1 MHPKLVIQQDQ
12 NTLNAAIGAVW
23 YQYLNNSFQCL
34 NNNNTSNTYFYNTKT
49 RIFTTLKT
57 EQ

>member
-1 MHPKLVIQQDQ
+1 MHPKFVIQQDQ
-12 NTLNAAIGAVW
+12 NTLNATIGAVW
-23 YQYLNNSFQCL
+23 YQYLNNSFQYL

-49 RIFTTLKT
+49 RVFTTLKT